1 MNKLKIDKAMI
12 ICRLDKHGNVQR
24 VNYNN
29 QVRDQYPVTPLDETH
44 KLYKA
49 LKRFNDIAYD
59 KKVMIKHKLK
69 PGKNI
74 QFTVFFGIFPSYF
87 YLDCQYYN

>member
-29 QVRDQYPVTPLDETH
+29 QVRDQYPVTPLDDTH

-69 PGKNI
+69 PGKNFHYKAFHTI
-74 QFTVFFGIFPSYF
+74 RFLSGKNSLHYQ
-87 YLDCQYYN
+87 

>member
-1 MNKLKIDKAMI
+1 MLQRVKIFY
-12 ICRLDKHGNVQR
+12 RLDKYGTIKR

-29 QVRDQYPVTPLDETH
+29 QVRDQYPVTSLDDTH

-59 KKVMIKHKLK
+59 KNVMIKHKLR
-69 PGKNI
+69 PGKNFSFAI
-74 QFTVFFGIFPSYF
+74 S
-87 YLDCQYYN
+87 

>member
-1 MNKLKIDKAMI
+1 MN
-12 ICRLDKHGNVQR
+12 CRLDKHGTVQR

-29 QVRDQYPVTPLDETH
+29 QVRDQYPVTSLDETH

-59 KKVMIKHKLK
+59 KKVMIKYKLRA
-69 PGKNI
+69 GKNFLSI
-74 QFTVFFGIFPSYF
+74 VFFEFLLHTKIF
-87 YLDCQYYN
+87 

>member
-29 QVRDQYPVTPLDETH
+29 QVRDQYPVTPLDETY

-59 KKVMIKHKLK
+59 KKVMIKHKLR
-69 PGKNI
+69 PGKNF
-74 QFTVFFGIFPSYF
+74 QLTVFFELLFIFLNY
-87 YLDCQYYN
+87 QYHN